1 MNFGPRSGV
10 DSPVEGR
17 LTLEVIEGPM
27 GEPRMASGVATN
39 EWRETVTRR
48 KDK

>member
-27 GEPRMASGVATN
+27 GEPGMASGVATN